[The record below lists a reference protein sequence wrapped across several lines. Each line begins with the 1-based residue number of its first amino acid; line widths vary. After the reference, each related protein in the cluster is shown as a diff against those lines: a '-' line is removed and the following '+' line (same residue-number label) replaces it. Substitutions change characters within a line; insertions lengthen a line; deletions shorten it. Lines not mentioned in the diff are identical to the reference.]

1 MPVPRT
7 EKTHMNDKPRYRFTF
22 FRETPPPCKG
32 CKWGAWSNTTSENEW
47 EVYCFIPE
55 LNELQREC
63 FLNILNVTIPV
74 AVYERPAEKINA
86 LISSHRLTF
95 RDLVNAT
102 GINAVNLAAIRG
114 GKTKPTKPE
123 WNQLCSVLKVPEDE
137 KEAIELLY
145 LGIDKYIQSL
155 NDTLRPGIQE

>member
-1 MPVPRT
+1 
-7 EKTHMNDKPRYRFTF
+7 MNNKPRYRFTF
-22 FRETPPPCKG
+22 FRNPPPPCKG

-63 FLNILNVTIPV
+63 LLNTLNVTIPV

-86 LISSHRLTF
+86 LISAHKLTF
-95 RDLVNAT
+95 RDIVNTT

-114 GKTKPTKPE
+114 GKTKPTKAE
-123 WNQLCSVLKVPEDE
+123 WDQLCRVLEVSEDE
-137 KEAIELLY
+137 REAIELLY

-155 NDTLRPGIQE
+155 NDTLHPGIQNI

>member
-1 MPVPRT
+1 M
-7 EKTHMNDKPRYRFTF
+7 H
-22 FRETPPPCKG
+22 
-32 CKWGAWSNTTSENEW
+32 TTGSENAFFSRLKTGALCAFSLW

-63 FLNILNVTIPV
+63 LLNTLNVTIPV
-74 AVYERPAEKINA
+74 AVYEHPAEKINA
-86 LISSHRLTF
+86 LISAHRLTF
-95 RDLVNAT
+95 RDLVNTT

-114 GKTKPTKPE
+114 GKTKPTKLE
-123 WNQLCSVLKVPEDE
+123 WEQLCKVLEVPEDE

>member
-1 MPVPRT
+1 M
-7 EKTHMNDKPRYRFTF
+7 H
-22 FRETPPPCKG
+22 
-32 CKWGAWSNTTSENEW
+32 TTGSENAFFSRLKTGALCAFSLW
-47 EVYCFIPE
+47 EVYGFIPE

-63 FLNILNVTIPV
+63 LLNTLNVTIPV

-86 LISSHRLTF
+86 MISKQRLTF
-95 RDLVNAT
+95 RDLVDAT
-102 GINAVNLAAIRG
+102 GINAMNLAAIRG
-114 GKTKPTKPE
+114 WKTKPTKAE
-123 WNQLCSVLKVPEDE
+123 WEQLCRVLEMPEDE